1 MHLLHRLARG
11 ILNSASDSMVENDDF
26 LDAREPLLEH
36 MLDLGVVAVSYGFLI
51 GKGLLFGGTAIYGE
65 ARIFGREFVFAA
77 ADVVDG
83 ALIVSELE
91 GGPGS
96 IDLHNGSVLVL
107 NSALSDYIK
116 KTPSV
121 VL

>member
-1 MHLLHRLARG
+1 
-11 ILNSASDSMVENDDF
+11 MVENDDF